1 MSALPDPARSRAVLI
16 GVSSYVHLEPLPAV
30 ANNLPALADIL
41 TSRGSWNLPPVHCT
55 VVAEPE
61 STPAMLDAVEQAA
74 EVAEDT
80 LLVYFAGHGLLDSR
94 GELFFG
100 LPRSAAGR
108 SHTGVT
114 YQALREI
121 LADTPAHRH
130 VIILDCCLSGRALG
144 SMSSD
149 EMLADQAEIE
159 GTYLLA
165 AAPDNGLALAP
176 PGDIH
181 TAFTGEL
188 LRILRDGIPGTDLD
202 LDLDLVYRHLRAAL
216 SARGLPQPQKRVRN
230 TAGRLIFARN
240 HAYRP
245 APADGPADPAQGFAE
260 VQLRLKTEALADSS
274 NKITE
279 LERQLSEARAKL
291 TEARDELDRMQRQHQ
306 YEKALVL
313 RRAVHREEQLKY
325 AGALVRDLESEL
337 AEERS
342 RSQQLETELDD
353 LNRRQQ
359 QASANRSPLR
369 EDRVRF
375 ETWQGGH
382 AGPPGDSG
390 LPAHEDLD
398 ESVVFPSAQ
407 VNRVAAAAR
416 STTAD
421 EAVSIKSADQTGAT
435 FTGKHVPAA
444 DEAVAPPLPQ
454 PAAWAQ
460 RGDTERFMQE
470 LRKLW
475 QESQASKEALYAR
488 GLESKRV
495 DRILS
500 ENSLSSSYLPFVKAL
515 VAACGGDPRQW
526 EANWVNVDDWPETDW
541 DDLSAP
547 SPQFLLDSPRFA
559 VRILTSVI
567 GFGAFL
573 SAPLFVYLNA
583 AAYVAA
589 CRAENGPSWLSL
601 LGWALAGIA
610 FIAIGWFILTV
621 IAFFVAVDATAEDS
635 VFLWSLTGSA
645 TALVIGLIL
654 PVAADISEPG
664 TWWAHT
670 LGVLHS

>member
-1 MSALPDPARSRAVLI
+1 MLI

-41 TSRGSWNLPPVHCT
+41 TSGGSWNLPPGHCT
-55 VVAEPE
+55 VVAEPD

-80 LLVYFAGHGLLDSR
+80 LLVYFAGHGLLDGR

-121 LADTPAHRH
+121 LADTPAQRH

-245 APADGPADPAQGFAE
+245 APADGPADPAQGSAE
-260 VQLRLKTEALADSS
+260 VQLRLKTEALTDSS

-279 LERQLSEARAKL
+279 LKRQLSEARAKL
-291 TEARDELDRMQRQHQ
+291 KEARDELDRERRQHQ
-306 YEKALVL
+306 NEKALVL
-313 RRAVHREEQLKY
+313 RRAVHREEQLKH

-353 LNRRQQ
+353 LNGRQQ
-359 QASANRSPLR
+359 HASANPSSLR
-369 EDRVRF
+369 EDRIRF
-375 ETWQGGH
+375 EIRQGGH
-382 AGPPGDSG
+382 PGPPRVSV
-390 LPAHEDLD
+390 LPSHEDFD
-398 ESVVFPSAQ
+398 EPVCSPSTQ

-421 EAVSIKSADQTGAT
+421 EAVSIKSTNQTGAT
-435 FTGKHVPAA
+435 STGKHVPAP
-444 DEAVAPPLPQ
+444 DEAVAPSLPQ

-460 RGDTERFMQE
+460 PGDTEGFMQE
-470 LRKLW
+470 LRQLW
-475 QESQASKEALYAR
+475 QESRASKEALYAR

-495 DRILS
+495 DRILRA
-500 ENSLSSSYLPFVKAL
+500 NSLPASYLPFVKAL
-515 VAACGGDPRQW
+515 VEACGRDPLRW
-526 EANWVNVDDWPETDW
+526 EANWAHVGDWPETDW
-541 DDLSAP
+541 GDPSAR
-547 SPQFLLDSPRFA
+547 SPRFLLDSVLVA
-559 VRILTSVI
+559 VRILTRAI

-573 SAPLFVYLNA
+573 SAPVFVYLNA

-601 LGWALAGIA
+601 LGWAIAGIA
-610 FIAIGWFILTV
+610 FSASGWFVLTV
-621 IAFFVAVDATAEDS
+621 IALVITEDTDASDAVS
-635 VFLWSLTGSA
+635 FWSLIGSVI
-645 TALVIGLIL
+645 ALFAGLVL
-654 PVAADISEPG
+654 PVAADLSEPG
-664 TWWAHT
+664 NWWAYT
-670 LGVLHS
+670 LGVLYS